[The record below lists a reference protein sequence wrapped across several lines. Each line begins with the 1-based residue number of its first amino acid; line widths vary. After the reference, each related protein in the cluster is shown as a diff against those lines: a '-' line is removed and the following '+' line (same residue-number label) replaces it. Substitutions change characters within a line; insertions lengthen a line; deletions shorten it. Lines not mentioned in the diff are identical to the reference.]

1 MVYGGG
7 QLKKIA
13 LISDGWRRMIT
24 YAWVDGIIRR
34 IRELDEDIA
43 LYQYNCY
50 GNWSKDALHN
60 TGEYNIYN
68 LPDLSAFDGIIL
80 DGSNIVDVRQKEKIV
95 ERLQNCGVPV
105 LSLDWYISGFYYVG
119 ADNRRPIRELMI
131 HLYEVHGCRRF
142 VFAGGPEDAF
152 GNFER
157 VAAYCECL
165 KKYGM
170 TLDDNPILCGDYDY
184 ETGVNY
190 MREYV
195 HSGSKLP
202 DVFVCA
208 NDNIAAGIC
217 AEAEQWG
224 YRVPDD
230 FLVTGFDNLDK
241 AAYFR
246 PQITTVF
253 QDREEIGKLCVD
265 VLLRIWEGKPV
276 EERNYIP
283 VTCIYGESCG
293 CPNNGMVNYREY
305 IKEKIVATVKKDE
318 DDSLLVELEA
328 QMARCNG
335 FREIFEYIVDYFQ
348 KLRCD
353 GVYFV
358 VDRKLFAADE
368 DTDFPV
374 EGYDEKNLVVADG
387 FENHKRMAFASVGE
401 LNRHLEETGSQN
413 AYLFTPIHFREQS
426 IGYLVM
432 KNGRFLYDNPYY
444 YDIHSTI
451 VKTLETQFKQKQLE
465 NAANKLQMLYNR
477 DPLTGICNRI
487 AYTDIIRPAFAKY
500 QEKGIACALVFV
512 DADDFKSVNDTYG
525 HEFGDQVLIRIAQV
539 LEEEC
544 PEQGYV
550 CRYGGDEFIGFFPYA
565 TSKKAQQYTDRVQ
578 SRLTKENIMISIGV
592 ELTFAGGEET
602 IDEYLS
608 LADQN
613 MYCQKQMR
621 KESRKNID

>member
-1 MVYGGG
+1 M
-7 QLKKIA
+7 KKIA

-119 ADNRRPIRELMI
+119 ADNRRPIRELMT

-224 YRVPDD
+224 TAYR
-230 FLVTGFDNLDK
+230 T
-241 AAYFR
+241 
-246 PQITTVF
+246 
-253 QDREEIGKLCVD
+253 
-265 VLLRIWEGKPV
+265 
-276 EERNYIP
+276 
-283 VTCIYGESCG
+283 
-293 CPNNGMVNYREY
+293 
-305 IKEKIVATVKKDE
+305 
-318 DDSLLVELEA
+318 
-328 QMARCNG
+328 
-335 FREIFEYIVDYFQ
+335 IFW
-348 KLRCD
+348 
-353 GVYFV
+353 
-358 VDRKLFAADE
+358 
-368 DTDFPV
+368 
-374 EGYDEKNLVVADG
+374 
-387 FENHKRMAFASVGE
+387 
-401 LNRHLEETGSQN
+401 
-413 AYLFTPIHFREQS
+413 
-426 IGYLVM
+426 
-432 KNGRFLYDNPYY
+432 
-444 YDIHSTI
+444 
-451 VKTLETQFKQKQLE
+451 
-465 NAANKLQMLYNR
+465 
-477 DPLTGICNRI
+477 
-487 AYTDIIRPAFAKY
+487 
-500 QEKGIACALVFV
+500 
-512 DADDFKSVNDTYG
+512 
-525 HEFGDQVLIRIAQV
+525 
-539 LEEEC
+539 
-544 PEQGYV
+544 
-550 CRYGGDEFIGFFPYA
+550 
-565 TSKKAQQYTDRVQ
+565 
-578 SRLTKENIMISIGV
+578 
-592 ELTFAGGEET
+592 
-602 IDEYLS
+602 
-608 LADQN
+608 
-613 MYCQKQMR
+613 
-621 KESRKNID
+621 

>member
-1 MVYGGG
+1 M
-7 QLKKIA
+7 KKIA

-105 LSLDWYISGFYYVG
+105 LSLDWYINGFYYVG
-119 ADNRRPIRELMI
+119 ADNRRPIREFMT

-152 GNFER
+152 GNLER

-305 IKEKIVATVKKDE
+305 LREKIVATVKKDE

-368 DTDFPV
+368 DTDFSV

-387 FENHKRMAFASVGE
+387 FENHKRMAFANVRE

-426 IGYLVM
+426 VGYLVM

-544 PEQGYV
+544 PQQGYV

-565 TSKKAQQYTDRVQ
+565 TSEKAQQYTDRVQ

-613 MYCQKQMR
+613 MYRQKQMR

>member
-119 ADNRRPIRELMI
+119 ADNRRPIRELMT

-190 MREYV
+190 MRKYV

-265 VLLRIWEGKPV
+265 VLLRIWGRKTGG
-276 EERNYIP
+276 RTQLYSG
-283 VTCIYGESCG
+283 YL
-293 CPNNGMVNYREY
+293 Y
-305 IKEKIVATVKKDE
+305 
-318 DDSLLVELEA
+318 
-328 QMARCNG
+328 
-335 FREIFEYIVDYFQ
+335 
-348 KLRCD
+348 LR
-353 GVYFV
+353 
-358 VDRKLFAADE
+358 RKLW
-368 DTDFPV
+368 
-374 EGYDEKNLVVADG
+374 
-387 FENHKRMAFASVGE
+387 
-401 LNRHLEETGSQN
+401 
-413 AYLFTPIHFREQS
+413 
-426 IGYLVM
+426 
-432 KNGRFLYDNPYY
+432 
-444 YDIHSTI
+444 
-451 VKTLETQFKQKQLE
+451 
-465 NAANKLQMLYNR
+465 
-477 DPLTGICNRI
+477 
-487 AYTDIIRPAFAKY
+487 
-500 QEKGIACALVFV
+500 
-512 DADDFKSVNDTYG
+512 
-525 HEFGDQVLIRIAQV
+525 
-539 LEEEC
+539 
-544 PEQGYV
+544 
-550 CRYGGDEFIGFFPYA
+550 
-565 TSKKAQQYTDRVQ
+565 
-578 SRLTKENIMISIGV
+578 
-592 ELTFAGGEET
+592 
-602 IDEYLS
+602 LS
-608 LADQN
+608 
-613 MYCQKQMR
+613 
-621 KESRKNID
+621 E